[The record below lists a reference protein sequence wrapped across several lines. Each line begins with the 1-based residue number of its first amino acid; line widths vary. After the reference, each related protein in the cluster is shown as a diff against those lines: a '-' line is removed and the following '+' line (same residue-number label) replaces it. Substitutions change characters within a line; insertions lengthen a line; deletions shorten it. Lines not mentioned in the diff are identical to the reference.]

1 MSLRWI
7 GLGQSQCPKIPYF
20 IPLVHVRDL
29 RDARL
34 PDVGQTTVEL
44 LDRFEPDPDV
54 LLREISAHIDDNIL
68 DWISRA
74 DYGSRAD
81 EHMVA
86 LRQIRDTG
94 TFPADLTWC
103 PMEALELTRWTEP
116 EEREGQPRSTFEH
129 WARAFSCAAIL
140 RAEHEP
146 YNYLY
151 NDGCTCS
158 TVIQLIW
165 SLRLLPMDFRSQAAS
180 HLAWLI
186 LHSDPEGRND
196 QVRVYGAGLL
206 WFALQIDPVVPDATL
221 ISLAKWIVR
230 RADELDWKPTAG
242 GWSGLREM
250 VLNCQKRAAWEL
262 LGCELGNLDLS
273 GRSSDLQVWT
283 NLIGEQF
290 VG

>member
-1 MSLRWI
+1 M
-7 GLGQSQCPKIPYF
+7 
-20 IPLVHVRDL
+20 D
-29 RDARL
+29 
-34 PDVGQTTVEL
+34 QTIVEL
-44 LDRFEPDPDV
+44 LNRFGPEPDV
-54 LLREISAHIDDNIL
+54 LLREISGHIDDAIL

-86 LRQIRDTG
+86 LRQVRDTG
-94 TFPADLTWC
+94 RFPDNLTWC
-103 PMEALELTRWTEP
+103 PMEVLELTRWSEP
-116 EEREGQPRSTFEH
+116 EETQEAARTTFEH

-151 NDGCTCS
+151 NNGCTCS

-196 QVRVYGAGLL
+196 QVRVYGVEPPLVCTSDRSCGSGCNPHIACKMDCPACRRTRLETHCGRLVRSKGAGTQLPERSCL
-206 WFALQIDPVVPDATL
+206 GTPGMRTQQSRFDRALV
-221 ISLAKWIVR
+221 
-230 RADELDWKPTAG
+230 
-242 GWSGLREM
+242 
-250 VLNCQKRAAWEL
+250 
-262 LGCELGNLDLS
+262 
-273 GRSSDLQVWT
+273 
-283 NLIGEQF
+283 
-290 VG
+290 